1 MLREVGLVNSE
12 SGTLDD
18 LLTGNSQILT
28 GTAANAPVIKA
39 PTPPEPD
46 ALAE

>member
-12 SGTLDD
+12 NGTLDD

-28 GTAANAPVIKA
+28 GTAASASVAKTPAPPK
-39 PTPPEPD
+39 PD
-46 ALAE
+46 KQAK